1 MKTKKIVCPIDFSE
15 ASEKALDVASKLAR
29 ANGAKMYIMHVEELA
44 SLVHPGLLGG
54 LPPVTLPSRRK
65 LNSTLPTATE
75 VRFEHDLLIGNP
87 AEKIVEFAIEK
98 GADLI
103 VMGTHGNTGMT
114 RVLMGSVAEGVVR
127 RSPIPVLTL
136 KADFEDTPQ
145 NSGNEAKKETNK
157 EAEGD
162 TGKPAGATT

>member
-1 MKTKKIVCPIDFSE
+1 MLPGCV
-15 ASEKALDVASKLAR
+15 ARGAHLLEKREVAIYS
-29 ANGAKMYIMHVEELA
+29 
-44 SLVHPGLLGG
+44 
-54 LPPVTLPSRRK
+54 
-65 LNSTLPTATE
+65 
-75 VRFEHDLLIGNP
+75 
-87 AEKIVEFAIEK
+87 
-98 GADLI
+98 
-103 VMGTHGNTGMT
+103 GNTGMT